1 MLLLCI
7 GMLPWLATSTAHAAA
22 DITYTL
28 SASGSNVGDAFGY
41 RVNQSF
47 GLYHRVTGP
56 FTLEITFS
64 EEVNGLASNHFHMP
78 AATLIAPMKDSTDSK
93 VWKTTITPTIA
104 VVVQMTPFFTS
115 IQAADGSGDTV
126 TNTGSSGSL
135 SVYYDAP
142 PTFSAATRTV
152 SRAEGTTT
160 TTDIAT
166 LAATDGNSD
175 HTVSYAITATGGGAD
190 GARFT
195 IAGTSN
201 DRLRFVAVPDYENP
215 TDALSATPAS
225 AAGDNVYI
233 VVVTASS
240 TNPSG
245 STNYQTS
252 NTDTTPYTLPTQTA
266 TQTFT
271 ITVTDVTEPPS
282 APSAPMV
289 TAATATPTQLSVSWS
304 APTNTGPAITDYDV
318 QYRTTGPPAGTW
330 QDAGF
335 DGTGTSTTLTGLTP
349 GTAYQVQVRATNAEG
364 TGSWSASG
372 SATTAANAA
381 PVFSSGTT
389 AFNVAENSTTVTT
402 ATATDSDSGDA
413 VSYAISG
420 ADSAKFSINT
430 STGALTFTSAPDYE
444 APTDVVSATPANAAG
459 NNVYIVIVTAS
470 SGTGGR
476 ALSVSK
482 TLLVT
487 VTDESEPPLAPA
499 ALSVTAADATPTQL
513 SVSWTAPT
521 NTGKPAI
528 SGYDVEYRAGTSG
541 SFTSHAHTGITT
553 TATITGLTP
562 GTSYQVQ
569 VRATNADGSGP
580 WATDS
585 ETTAANAAP
594 VFSSATTAFNVA
606 ENSTAVTTATATDA
620 DTVVTDVVSYAM
632 SGGADSAQFSINTST
647 GALTFTSAPNYEN
660 PADVVSATPSDAAG
674 NNVYIVIVTASSGT
688 GGRALSVSKT
698 LTVTVTDETEVPGK
712 PATPQVTGTTTT
724 SVTIGWSAP
733 TNTGPAISGY
743 DVQYRAGTSGSFTSH
758 AHTGTATTA
767 TISGLTSGTGYEIQ
781 VRATNAEGSGPWSD
795 AVTGTP
801 QVNVA
806 PVFSSSA
813 SASVA
818 ENTAASTT
826 VLTVSASDGDAQ
838 DSVTGYT
845 LSGTDSGAFTLDSS
859 SGVLRFSAS
868 PDFEN
873 PADVAHTSPAPT
885 DAANNN
891 TYIVFVTASSGAGA
905 RVMTTT
911 QRVTITVT
919 DVAEPPS
926 RPPTFTVTSAIATP
940 TKLGLSWTAPSMTGK
955 PAISGYDVQYRAGIS
970 GAFTDAGFSGTGTS
984 LTLENLT
991 QGTLY
996 QVRLRAKN
1004 AEGMSGWYDGSGTTA
1019 PNVAPMFRSATTA
1032 FNVAEN
1038 RQSVTTTD
1046 ATDADTVTNDVVMH
1060 AISGGA
1066 DGARFTINAMT
1077 GELTFSSAPDFESPQ
1092 DMQSTAPANAAGN
1105 NEYVVVVTAQSGAGE
1120 RQLSV
1125 QKTLVVT
1132 VENVDGPTKPAAP
1145 RVTEMT
1151 LTSVS
1156 LEWTAPDVGLAIT
1169 DYDVQYRQGRSG
1181 VWNAW
1186 AHSGIGTTATLTGL
1200 TRHAVYEIQVRA
1212 TNAEGTGP
1220 WSDAVMAV
1228 PQDNTSPVFS
1238 SSAAVTVAENTPA
1251 RTAVVT
1257 VVAADVDPADEITGY
1272 TLSGTDS
1279 GAFTL
1284 DARSGVLRFR
1294 VSPDFEHPTDVAHTS
1309 PAPADAAGNNTYI
1322 VFVTATSGTGGR
1334 QLNET
1339 QRLTITVTGVDDMSI
1354 GLVLESSVALTGGR
1368 RVTSEPSW
1376 TVTFDF
1382 SMPLA
1387 SVGDAAFS
1395 VSDISVSV
1403 SGGDGTATFGEVT
1416 RAESADARYT
1426 VPVTVSEE
1434 GTYTFQVKSGSV
1446 ATATGDTYGG
1456 AASPLVVIYNTPP
1469 VITDV
1474 TVVPPPATGYLVGS
1488 ELALELTFDDDNVDI
1503 PANVDI
1509 ANRPYIVLY
1518 LGERTVANERRAY
1531 WQSAR
1536 DANSTI
1542 VTFAYEVQAGDVATV
1557 VHWAPR
1563 LVVPETAPIT
1573 NGVSAIVTS
1582 ETDDTPGV
1590 QVSDAAGIV
1599 VFPGDTAQPAPGQP
1613 QEPVAPLT
1621 QEVPV
1626 IGAPVF
1632 LPPTE
1637 TVPPVKPTQIPRTP
1651 LIFNELGNG
1660 AAGANDWLELRN
1672 VTAEAVPLKNWGISI
1687 VADGQ
1692 KVDKPLVRFPSDA
1705 AFSIPPNGLLLI
1717 TRRPPEN
1724 TRLAGGIDI
1733 AQPGK
1738 TGAVHHYFVAP
1749 ELTLPGDGQCLLI
1762 LRNATGKLGK
1772 GENVIDVAGGGGP
1785 DTDAFIA
1792 DKDNAF
1798 QTDIWPLKAIA
1809 HPREDTEA
1817 ALAEGKVWR
1826 RAKTDSVGYHKDAW
1840 TQAVYTGL
1848 GYDRVTETSP
1858 ATAGTPGYP
1867 NDAVKQAAATPRGS
1881 VTFSELMVDSA
1892 GGKLP
1897 QWIELYN
1904 ASKTEALN
1912 LKRWK
1917 LELQNVDSEDLIGRP
1932 VVTLTLQ
1939 EKVIQPNQTLLIVAG
1954 DARASSADVFPAA
1967 RVYNLLKLHEKNLR
1981 IKRARDTFLS
1991 AEGFTLKLRDSTGQL
2006 VDEVGNTDG
2015 NRRTRDAPAWQFP
2028 FAPVESGRSSLIRR
2042 YDNGTAE
2049 DGKAREGWVLAANIN
2064 RFSADV
2070 AYGHKTDKG
2079 TPGYRE
2085 GGALPVELSRFS
2097 MTRNEAGAVV
2107 LTWTTESEVDNAGF
2121 NLRRSEKHDSGFT
2134 LVNPALITGAG
2145 TTGERQTYTFT
2156 DTSAKPGVEYYYQ
2169 IEEVAFDGKRE
2180 TLVTRLL
2187 RGPVSASNRMLTTF
2201 GEVKKTK

>member
-1 MLLLCI
+1 M
-7 GMLPWLATSTAHAAA
+7 GVTAGTGVNANTAVSGA
-22 DITYTL
+22 FTLTITY
-28 SASGSNVGDAFGY
+28 
-41 RVNQSF
+41 
-47 GLYHRVTGP
+47 
-56 FTLEITFS
+56 S
-64 EEVNGLASNHFHMP
+64 EEVNGLTSSKIFTTPNGSAS
-78 AATLIAPMKDSTDSK
+78 ATSGPTKSASDAKIWTA
-93 VWKTTITPTIA
+93 TITPSTA
-104 VVVQMTPFFTS
+104 
-115 IQAADGSGDTV
+115 GDFV
-126 TNTGSSGSL
+126 LRVDSSGVTPASGNNRVRNGRKSL
-135 SVYYDAP
+135 YYDGP
-142 PTFSAATRTV
+142 PTFSAATSAV
-152 SRAEGTTT
+152 SVAENTPTST
-160 TTDIAT
+160 NLATLNATDINANT
-166 LAATDGNSD
+166 I
-175 HTVSYAITATGGGAD
+175 SYAITGGVDSTRFQIAD
-190 GARFT
+190 T
-195 IAGTSN
+195 N
-201 DRLRFVAVPDYENP
+201 KLRFNAVPDFESP
-215 TDALSATPAS
+215 QDVQSTTPVN
-225 AAGDNVYI
+225 AANNNEYI

-240 TNPSG
+240 TATFTGGLHPNVVSRM
-245 STNYQTS
+245 QTL
-252 NTDTTPYTLPTQTA
+252 TGTQTV
-266 TQTFT
+266 
-271 ITVTDVTEPPS
+271 TVTVTNVAEPPS

-318 QYRTTGPPAGTW
+318 QYRQGSSGAFT
-330 QDAGF
+330 DAGF

-349 GTAYQVQVRATNAEG
+349 GTQYQVQVRATGDG
-364 TGSWSASG
+364 TGAWSASG

-389 AFNVAENSTTVTT
+389 AFNVAENSTAVTT
-402 ATATDSDSGDA
+402 ATATDSDSGDV
-413 VSYAISG
+413 VSYAMSGG
-420 ADSAKFSINT
+420 ADSAQFSLNT
-430 STGALTFTSAPDYE
+430 SSGALTFTSAPDYE
-444 APTDVVSATPANAAG
+444 TPTDVVSTMPANAAG
-459 NNVYIVIVTAS
+459 NNVYVVTITAS

-482 TLLVT
+482 TLSVT
-487 VTDESEPPLAPA
+487 VTDELEPPLAPA

-528 SGYDVEYRAGTSG
+528 TDYDVQYRAGTSG

-562 GTSYQVQ
+562 GTAYQVQ
-569 VRATNADGSGP
+569 VRATNAEGTGAWSASGS
-580 WATDS
+580 A
-585 ETTAANAAP
+585 TTAANAAP

-620 DTVVTDVVSYAM
+620 DTVVTDAVSYAM
-632 SGGADSAQFSINTST
+632 SGGVDSAKFSINTST
-647 GALTFTSAPNYEN
+647 GAVTFAAAPDYEN
-660 PADVVSATPSDAAG
+660 PTDVVSATPSNAAG
-674 NNVYIVIVTASSGT
+674 NNVYIVAVTASSGT
-688 GGRALSVSKT
+688 GGRALSASKT
-698 LTVTVTDETEVPGK
+698 LLVTVTDVAEAPGK
-712 PATPQVTGTTTT
+712 PATPQVTGTTTA

-733 TNTGPAISGY
+733 TNTGPAITDY
-743 DVQYRAGTSGSFTSH
+743 DVQYRTGTSGSFTSH
-758 AHTGTATTA
+758 AHTGIGTTA

-781 VRATNAEGSGPWSD
+781 VRATNAEGTGPWSD

-818 ENTAASTT
+818 ENTAASVT

-845 LSGTDSGAFTLDSS
+845 LSGTDSGAFTFDGS

-885 DAANNN
+885 DAASNN
-891 TYIVFVTASSGAGA
+891 TYIVFITVSSGAGA
-905 RVMTTT
+905 RVVTTT

-919 DVAEPPS
+919 DVAEPPL
-926 RPPTFTVTSAIATP
+926 RPPTFTVSSAIATP
-940 TKLGLSWTAPSMTGK
+940 TKLGLSWSAPSMTGK
-955 PAISGYDVQYRAGIS
+955 PALSGYDVQYRAGIS

-984 LTLENLT
+984 LTLDNLT

-996 QVRLRAKN
+996 QVEVRAKN
-1004 AEGMSGWYDGSGTTA
+1004 AEGMSGWYRGSGTTA

-1038 RQSVTTTD
+1038 RQPVTTTD
-1046 ATDADTVTNDVVMH
+1046 ATDADTVTTDVVMH

-1066 DGARFTINAMT
+1066 DSARFTINAMT
-1077 GELTFSSAPDFESPQ
+1077 GELTFTTAPDFESPQ
-1092 DMQSTAPANAAGN
+1092 DMQSTTPANAAGN
-1105 NEYVVVVTAQSGAGE
+1105 NEYVVVVAAQSGAGE

-1132 VENVDGPTKPAAP
+1132 VDNVEGPTKPAAP
-1145 RVTEMT
+1145 RVTAMT
-1151 LTSVS
+1151 PTSVS
-1156 LEWTAPDVGLAIT
+1156 ISWSAPDTGLAIT

-1181 VWNAW
+1181 VWSAW

-1212 TNAEGTGP
+1212 TNAEGSGP

-1251 RTAVVT
+1251 STAVVT

-1294 VSPDFEHPTDVAHTS
+1294 VSPDFENPTDVAHTT

-1322 VFVTATSGTGGR
+1322 VFITATSGTGGR

-1339 QRLTITVTGVDDMSI
+1339 QRLTITVIGVDDMSV
-1354 GLVLESSVALTGGR
+1354 GLVLESSVALTGDR

-1382 SMPLA
+1382 SMPLV
-1387 SVGDAAFS
+1387 SVGEAAFS
-1395 VSDISVSV
+1395 ASDINVSV
-1403 SGGDGTATFGEVT
+1403 NGGAGTATFGEVA

-1426 VPVTVSEE
+1426 VPVTVSTE

-1446 ATATGDTYGG
+1446 ATATGDTYDG
-1456 AASPLVVIYNTPP
+1456 AGTPLVVIYNTPP

-1474 TVVPPPATGYLVGS
+1474 AVVPPPATGYIVGS

-1503 PANVDI
+1503 PANV
-1509 ANRPYIVLY
+1509 ALAHRPYIVLY
-1518 LGERTVANERRAY
+1518 LGERTAANQRRAY

-1536 DANSTI
+1536 AANSTI
-1542 VTFAYEVQAGDVATV
+1542 VTFAYEVQPGDVASV

-1563 LVVPETAPIT
+1563 LVVPEAAPIT
-1573 NGVSAIVTS
+1573 NGVSAIVAS
-1582 ETDDTPGV
+1582 ETDDTRGV
-1590 QVSDAAGIV
+1590 PVSDTAGIV
-1599 VFPGDTAQPAPGQP
+1599 VFPGDTTQPAPGQP

-1660 AAGANDWLELRN
+1660 AAGANDWVELRN
-1672 VTAEAVPLKNWGISI
+1672 VTAEAVPLRNWGISI
-1687 VADGQ
+1687 VADGK

-1705 AFSIPPNGLLLI
+1705 AFSIPPNGILLI
-1717 TRRPPEN
+1717 TRRPPEK

-1733 AQPGK
+1733 TQPGKTGK
-1738 TGAVHHYFVAP
+1738 TGAVHQYFVAP
-1749 ELTLPGDGQCLLI
+1749 ELTLPDDGQFLLI
-1762 LRNATGKLGK
+1762 LRNAKGQLGK

-1785 DTDAFIA
+1785 DTDAFLA

-1809 HPREDTEA
+1809 HPREDTGA

-1826 RAKTDSVGYHKDAW
+1826 RAKADIVGYHKDAW
-1840 TQAVYTGL
+1840 TQAAYTGV

-1867 NDAVKQAAATPRGS
+1867 NDAVKPVAATPRGS

-1897 QWIELYN
+1897 QWLELYN

-1917 LELQNVDSEDLIGRP
+1917 LEIQNVDSEDLIGRP
-1932 VVTLTLQ
+1932 VVTLTLE

-1954 DARASSADVFPAA
+1954 EARASSADVFPAS
-1967 RVYNLLKLHEKNLR
+1967 RVYNLLTLHEKNLR
-1981 IKRARDTFLS
+1981 IKTARDTFLS
-1991 AEGFTLKLRDSTGQL
+1991 AEGFTLKLRDSNGQL

-2070 AYGHKTDKG
+2070 SYGHKTDKG

-2121 NLRRSEKHDSGFT
+2121 NLRRSEKRASGFT

-2169 IEEVAFDGKRE
+2169 LEEVAFDGKRE

-2187 RGPVSASNRMLTTF
+2187 PGPASAANRMLTTF
-2201 GEVKKTK
+2201 GAVKKTK

>member
-1 MLLLCI
+1 MLS
-7 GMLPWLATSTAHAAA
+7 WLAPSTAHAAA

-28 SASGSNVGDAFGY
+28 SASGANVGDAFGY
-41 RVNQSF
+41 RVGQNVFFVS
-47 GLYHRVTGP
+47 RVTGP

-64 EEVNGLASNHFHMP
+64 ERITGLASSHFFISGS
-78 AATLIAPMKDSTDSK
+78 AGTFTAPQEDSTDSK
-93 VWKTTITPTIA
+93 VWKTTITPTSADIVRINA
-104 VVVQMTPFFTS
+104 FLGSSPT
-115 IQAADGSGDTV
+115 IQAADGSGDTLAAPTSKV
-126 TNTGSSGSL
+126 FN
-135 SVYYDAP
+135 VYYDPA
-142 PTFSAATRTV
+142 PTFSAATRAISIV
-152 SRAEGTTT
+152 EGTTT

-195 IAGTSN
+195 IAGTGN
-201 DRLRFVAVPDYENP
+201 DRLRFVAVPDHENP
-215 TDALSATPAS
+215 TDALSATPAN
-225 AAGDNVYI
+225 AAGNNEYI

-252 NTDTTPYTLPTQTA
+252 LTDTTPYTLPTRTA

-289 TAATATPTQLSVSWS
+289 TAATATPTQLSVSWT
-304 APTNTGPAITDYDV
+304 APTNTGRPAISDYDV
-318 QYRTTGPPAGTW
+318 QYRQGSSGAFT
-330 QDAGF
+330 DAGF

-364 TGSWSASG
+364 TGAWSASG

-381 PVFSSGTT
+381 PVFSSATT

-402 ATATDSDSGDA
+402 ATATDSDSGDV

-420 ADSAKFSINT
+420 GADSAQFSINT
-430 STGALTFTSAPDYE
+430 STGAVTFTSAPDYE
-444 APTDVVSATPANAAG
+444 DPTDVLSATPSNAAG
-459 NNVYIVIVTAS
+459 NNVYVVTITAS

-482 TLLVT
+482 TLIVT
-487 VTDESEPPLAPA
+487 VTNENESPSAPSA
-499 ALSVTAADATPTQL
+499 PMVTAATATPTQL
-513 SVSWTAPT
+513 SVSWSAPT

-528 SGYDVEYRAGTSG
+528 TGYGVQYRVGTSG
-541 SFTSHAHTGITT
+541 GFTSHAHTGITT

-562 GTSYQVQ
+562 GTAYQVQ

-585 ETTAANAAP
+585 ATTAANAAP

-620 DTVVTDVVSYAM
+620 DTVVTDAVSYAM
-632 SGGADSAQFSINTST
+632 SGADSAQFSLNTST
-647 GALTFTSAPNYEN
+647 GAVTFTSAPDYEN
-660 PADVVSATPSDAAG
+660 PTDVVSTMPANAAG
-674 NNVYIVIVTASSGT
+674 NNVYVVALTASSGT

-698 LTVTVTDETEVPGK
+698 LLVTVTDVAEAPGK

-733 TNTGPAISGY
+733 TNTGPAITDY
-743 DVQYRAGTSGSFTSH
+743 DVQYRVGTSGSFTSH
-758 AHTGTATTA
+758 AHTGTTTTA
-767 TISGLTSGTGYEIQ
+767 TITGLTSGTGYEIQ
-781 VRATNAEGSGPWSD
+781 VRATNAEGTGTWSD

-818 ENTAASTT
+818 ENTAASAV

-845 LSGTDSGAFTLDSS
+845 LSGTDSGAFTFDGS

-885 DAANNN
+885 DAASNNI
-891 TYIVFVTASSGAGA
+891 YIVFITASSGAGA
-905 RVMTTT
+905 RVVTTT

-919 DVAEPPS
+919 DVAEPPL
-926 RPPTFTVTSAIATP
+926 RPPTFTVSSAIATP
-940 TKLGLSWTAPSMTGK
+940 TKLSLSWTAPSTTGK
-955 PAISGYDVQYRAGIS
+955 PAISGYDVQYRAGTS
-970 GAFTDAGFSGTGTS
+970 GAFTDAGFSGTDTS
-984 LTLENLT
+984 LTLANLT

-1004 AEGMSGWYDGSGTTA
+1004 AEGESGWYDGSGTTA
-1019 PNVAPMFRSATTA
+1019 PNVAPVFRSATTA

-1046 ATDADTVTNDVVMH
+1046 ATDADTVTTDAVTH

-1077 GELTFSSAPDFESPQ
+1077 GELTFTSAPDYESPQ
-1092 DMQSTAPANAAGN
+1092 DMQSTTPANAANN
-1105 NEYVVVVTAQSGAGE
+1105 NEYVVVVEAQSGAGE

-1132 VENVDGPTKPAAP
+1132 VEDVEGPTKPAAP
-1145 RVTEMT
+1145 RVTAMT
-1151 LTSVS
+1151 PTSVS
-1156 LEWTAPDVGLAIT
+1156 IEWTAPDVGLAIT

-1181 VWNAW
+1181 AWSAW

-1212 TNAEGTGP
+1212 TNAEGSGP

-1251 RTAVVT
+1251 STAIVT
-1257 VVAADVDPADEITGY
+1257 VVAMDVDPADEITGY

-1294 VSPDFEHPTDVAHTS
+1294 ASPDYENPIDVAHAT

-1322 VFVTATSGTGGR
+1322 VLITATSGTGGR

-1339 QRLTITVTGVDDMSI
+1339 QRLTITVTGVDDMSV
-1354 GLVLESSVALTGGR
+1354 GLVLESSVALTGDR
-1368 RVTSEPSW
+1368 HVTSDPSW

-1382 SMPLA
+1382 SMPLV

-1395 VSDISVSV
+1395 VSDINV
-1403 SGGDGTATFGEVT
+1403 SGAGTATFGEVT

-1426 VPVTVSEE
+1426 VPVTVSAE

-1446 ATATGDTYGG
+1446 ATATGDTYDG

-1474 TVVPPPATGYLVGS
+1474 AVVQPPATGYIVGS

-1503 PANVDI
+1503 PANV
-1509 ANRPYIVLY
+1509 ALAHRPYIVLY
-1518 LGERTVANERRAY
+1518 LGERTAANQRRAY

-1542 VTFAYEVQAGDVATV
+1542 VTFAYEVQPGDVATV
-1557 VHWAPR
+1557 VNWAPR
-1563 LVVPETAPIT
+1563 LVVPTTAPIT
-1573 NGVSAIVTS
+1573 NGVSAIMTS
-1582 ETDDTPGV
+1582 EPDDTRDVP
-1590 QVSDAAGIV
+1590 VSDTAGIV

-1626 IGAPVF
+1626 IGTPVF

-1637 TVPPVKPTQIPRTP
+1637 AVEPVKPTQIPRTP
-1651 LIFNELGNG
+1651 LIFNEIGNG
-1660 AAGANDWLELRN
+1660 AAGANDWVELRN

-1687 VADGQ
+1687 VADGK
-1692 KVDKPLVRFPSDA
+1692 KVDKSLVRFPSDA
-1705 AFSIPPNGLLLI
+1705 AFSVPPHGILLI
-1717 TRRPPEN
+1717 TRRPPDK

-1733 AQPGK
+1733 TNPGQ
-1738 TGAVHHYFVAP
+1738 TGAVHQYFVAP
-1749 ELTLPGDGQCLLI
+1749 ELTLPDDGQCLLI
-1762 LRNATGKLGK
+1762 LRNATGQLGK
-1772 GENVIDVAGGGGP
+1772 GEKVIDVAGGGGP

-1798 QTDIWPLKAIA
+1798 QTDIWPLKAMK
-1809 HPREDTEA
+1809 HPRENTGA

-1826 RAKTDSVGYHKDAW
+1826 RAKADSVGYHKDAW
-1840 TQAVYTGL
+1840 TQAAYTGV

-1867 NDAVKQAAATPRGS
+1867 NDAVKPAAATPRGS

-1917 LELQNVDSEDLIGRP
+1917 LEIQNVDSEDLIGRP
-1932 VVTLTLQ
+1932 VVTLTLK

-1954 DARASSADVFPAA
+1954 EARASSAAVFPAA
-1967 RVYNLLKLHEKNLR
+1967 RVYNLLTLHEKNLR
-1981 IKRARDTFLS
+1981 IKTARDTFLS
-1991 AEGFTLKLRDSTGQL
+1991 AEGFTLKLRDSNGQL

-2121 NLRRSEKHDSGFT
+2121 NLRRSVKRASGFT
-2134 LVNPALITGAG
+2134 LLNPALITGAG

-2156 DTSAKPGVEYYYQ
+2156 DASAKPGVEYYYQ
-2169 IEEVAFDGKRE
+2169 IEEVAFEGE
-2180 TLVTRLL
+2180 PATLVTRLL
-2187 RGPVSASNRMLTTF
+2187 RGPVSAANRMLTTF
-2201 GEVKKTK
+2201 GEVKRQK